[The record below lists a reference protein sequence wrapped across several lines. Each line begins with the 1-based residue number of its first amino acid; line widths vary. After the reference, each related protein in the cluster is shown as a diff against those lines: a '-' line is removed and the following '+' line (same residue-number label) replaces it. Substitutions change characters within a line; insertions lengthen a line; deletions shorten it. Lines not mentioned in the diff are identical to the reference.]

1 MNLRFRNGRTVAV
14 AGCPLRFLNSKKDR
28 VMKTFL
34 RNAIVVDALALGAN
48 GLMAAQASSNEPAM
62 KQLVKETKTRE
73 VTAETPDQH
82 KALAAEYRQLAERQ
96 LAESN
101 EHAEQAAWYA
111 RFPIYSSAKFR
122 SSTIDHCL
130 YFAGKYRSDAQRSE
144 KMAARHEALA
154 I

>member
-1 MNLRFRNGRTVAV
+1 
-14 AGCPLRFLNSKKDR
+14 
-28 VMKTFL
+28 MKTFL
-34 RNAIVVDALALGAN
+34 RNTLVIATFAVGAN
-48 GLMAAQASSNEPAM
+48 GLMAAQATSNEPTL
-62 KQLVKETKTRE
+62 KQLVNEAKARE

-82 KALAAEYRQLAERQ
+82 KALAAEYRQLAQRQ
-96 LAESN
+96 LTESN

-130 YFAGKYRSDAQRSE
+130 YFAGKYRSDAQRSQ

>member
-1 MNLRFRNGRTVAV
+1 
-14 AGCPLRFLNSKKDR
+14 
-28 VMKTFL
+28 MKTFL
-34 RNAIVVDALALGAN
+34 RNTLVIAALAVGAN
-48 GLMAAQASSNEPAM
+48 GLMAAQASSNGPTL
-62 KQLVKETKTRE
+62 KQLVKETKVLE

-101 EHAEQAAWYA
+101 EHAEQAARYA

-122 SSTIDHCL
+122 SATIDHCL

-144 KMAARHEALA
+144 KRAARHEGLA

>member
-1 MNLRFRNGRTVAV
+1 VPVAI
-14 AGCPLRFLNSKKDR
+14 LSSKKEK
-28 VMKTFL
+28 VMKTLL
-34 RNAIVVDALALGAN
+34 RNTLVIAALAVGAN
-48 GLMAAQASSNEPAM
+48 GLMAAQPNSNGPTL
-62 KQLVKETKTRE
+62 KQLVKQTKALE

-96 LAESN
+96 FAESN

-130 YFAGKYRSDAQRSE
+130 YFAGKYRSDAQRSG

>member
-1 MNLRFRNGRTVAV
+1 MAELW
-14 AGCPLRFLNSKKDR
+14 PLPGTRCDFEFEKEK
-28 VMKTFL
+28 VMKTFF
-34 RNAIVVDALALGAN
+34 RNTLVIAALAVGAN
-48 GLMAAQASSNEPAM
+48 GLMAAQASTPAM
-62 KQLVKETKTRE
+62 SLKQLVKETKAPE

-82 KALAAEYRQLAERQ
+82 KALADDYRQLAERQ
-96 LAESN
+96 LAESS
-101 EHAEQAAWYA
+101 EHAQQGAWYA

>member
-1 MNLRFRNGRTVAV
+1 
-14 AGCPLRFLNSKKDR
+14 
-28 VMKTFL
+28 MKTFL
-34 RNAIVVDALALGAN
+34 RNTLVVAALAFGAN
-48 GLMAAQASSNEPAM
+48 CLMAAQPRSSEPTL
-62 KQLVKETKTRE
+62 KQLVKETKALE
-73 VTAETPDQH
+73 ATAETPDQH

-111 RFPIYSSAKFR
+111 RFPIYSSTKFR
-122 SSTIDHCL
+122 PSTIDHCL
-130 YFAGKYRSDAQRSE
+130 YFAGKYRNDAQRSE

>member
-1 MNLRFRNGRTVAV
+1 
-14 AGCPLRFLNSKKDR
+14 
-28 VMKTFL
+28 MKTLL
-34 RNAIVVDALALGAN
+34 RNTLVVVALALGAN
-48 GLMAAQASSNEPAM
+48 GLMAAQTRSSKPTL
-62 KQLVKETKTRE
+62 KQLVKETKALE
-73 VTAETPDQH
+73 ATAETPEQH
-82 KALAAEYRQLAERQ
+82 KSLADEYRQLAQRQ

-122 SSTIDHCL
+122 PSTIDHCL
-130 YFAGKYRSDAQRSE
+130 YFAGKYRNDAQQSE

>member
-14 AGCPLRFLNSKKDR
+14 AGCPLQFLNSKKDK
-28 VMKTFL
+28 VMKKFL
-34 RNAIVVDALALGAN
+34 RSTLVVAVLALGAN
-48 GLMAAQASSNEPAM
+48 GLMAAQASSNAPAL
-62 KQLVKETKTRE
+62 KQLVRETKARE

-82 KALAAEYRQLAERQ
+82 KALAAEYRQLAQRQ

-101 EHAEQAAWYA
+101 EQAEQAAWYA

-130 YFAGKYRSDAQRSE
+130 YFASKYRSDAQRSE

>member
-1 MNLRFRNGRTVAV
+1 
-14 AGCPLRFLNSKKDR
+14 
-28 VMKTFL
+28 MKTFL
-34 RNAIVVDALALGAN
+34 RNTLVFAALAVGAN
-48 GLMAAQASSNEPAM
+48 SLMAAQANSNGPTL
-62 KQLVKETKTRE
+62 KQLAKETKVLE
-73 VTAETPDQH
+73 VTTETPDQH

-130 YFAGKYRSDAQRSE
+130 YFAGKYRSDAERSE

>member
-1 MNLRFRNGRTVAV
+1 
-14 AGCPLRFLNSKKDR
+14 
-28 VMKTFL
+28 MKTFL
-34 RNAIVVDALALGAN
+34 RNTLVFAGLAVGAN
-48 GLMAAQASSNEPAM
+48 SLMAAQASLSEPTL
-62 KQLVKETKTRE
+62 KQLVKEIKARE
-73 VTAETPDQH
+73 ATTESPDQH

>member
-1 MNLRFRNGRTVAV
+1 
-14 AGCPLRFLNSKKDR
+14 
-28 VMKTFL
+28 MKTFL
-34 RNAIVVDALALGAN
+34 RNTLVVASLVVGAN
-48 GLMAAQASSNEPAM
+48 GLMAAQASSDQSSL
-62 KQLVKETKTRE
+62 KQLVRETKALD

-82 KALAAEYRQLAERQ
+82 KALAAEYRELAQRQ

-101 EHAEQAAWYA
+101 SHAEQAAWYA

>member
-14 AGCPLRFLNSKKDR
+14 AGCPLQFLNSKKDK
-28 VMKTFL
+28 VMKKFL
-34 RNAIVVDALALGAN
+34 RSTLVVAVLALGAN
-48 GLMAAQASSNEPAM
+48 GLMAAQASSNAPAL
-62 KQLVKETKTRE
+62 KQLVKETKARE
-73 VTAETPDQH
+73 VTAETPNQH
-82 KALAAEYRQLAERQ
+82 KALAAEYRQLAQRQ

-122 SSTIDHCL
+122 PATIDHCL

>member
-1 MNLRFRNGRTVAV
+1 MPVAI
-14 AGCPLRFLNSKKDR
+14 LSFKKEKA
-28 VMKTFL
+28 MKTFL
-34 RNAIVVDALALGAN
+34 RNTLVIAALAVGAN
-48 GLMAAQASSNEPAM
+48 GLMAAQASANGSTL
-62 KQLVKETKTRE
+62 KQLVRETKALE

-82 KALAAEYRQLAERQ
+82 KVLASEYHQLAERQ

-130 YFAGKYRSDAQRSE
+130 YFAGKYRSDAERSE

>member
-1 MNLRFRNGRTVAV
+1 
-14 AGCPLRFLNSKKDR
+14 
-28 VMKTFL
+28 MKTFL
-34 RNAIVVDALALGAN
+34 RNTLVVAALALGAN
-48 GLMAAQASSNEPAM
+48 SLMAAQASSNGPTL
-62 KQLVKETKTRE
+62 KQLVKETKALE

-111 RFPIYSSAKFR
+111 RFQSTRSAKFR
-122 SSTIDHCL
+122 ASTIDHCL
-130 YFAGKYRSDAQRSE
+130 YFASKYRSDAQRSE
-144 KMAARHEALA
+144 KLAERHEALA

>member
-1 MNLRFRNGRTVAV
+1 
-14 AGCPLRFLNSKKDR
+14 
-28 VMKTFL
+28 
-34 RNAIVVDALALGAN
+34 
-48 GLMAAQASSNEPAM
+48 
-62 KQLVKETKTRE
+62 
-73 VTAETPDQH
+73 
-82 KALAAEYRQLAERQ
+82 LAERQ

-122 SSTIDHCL
+122 ASTIDHCL
-130 YFAGKYRSDAQRSE
+130 YFAGKYRSDAQRSK

>member
-1 MNLRFRNGRTVAV
+1 LIDDPAQ
-14 AGCPLRFLNSKKDR
+14 GCLVSG
-28 VMKTFL
+28 VETAKTSAEYSINHFC
-34 RNAIVVDALALGAN
+34 ATPAN
-48 GLMAAQASSNEPAM
+48 SNEPTL
-62 KQLVKETKTRE
+62 KQLVKETKARE

-82 KALAAEYRQLAERQ
+82 KALAAEYRHLAERQ

-111 RFPIYSSAKFR
+111 QFPIYSSAKFR
-122 SSTIDHCL
+122 SATIDHCL

-154 I
+154 M

>member
-1 MNLRFRNGRTVAV
+1 
-14 AGCPLRFLNSKKDR
+14 
-28 VMKTFL
+28 MKTFL
-34 RNAIVVDALALGAN
+34 RNTLVVAALSLGAN
-48 GLMAAQASSNEPAM
+48 GMMAAQASSNEPTL
-62 KQLVKETKTRE
+62 KQLVSEIKARE
-73 VTAETPDQH
+73 VTTESPDQH
-82 KALAAEYRQLAERQ
+82 KALAAEYRQLAQRQ

-144 KMAARHEALA
+144 KMAARHEGLA

>member
-1 MNLRFRNGRTVAV
+1 
-14 AGCPLRFLNSKKDR
+14 
-28 VMKTFL
+28 MKTFL
-34 RNAIVVDALALGAN
+34 RNTLVIATLAVGAN
-48 GLMAAQASSNEPAM
+48 GLMAAQATANEPTL
-62 KQLVKETKTRE
+62 KQLVNEAKSRE

-82 KALAAEYRQLAERQ
+82 KALAAEYRQLAQRQ